1 MWCSTRFQ
9 RMTYFAISILVIG
22 SIIGAAASRDGWH
35 RFTRTSLSI
44 DDLVSVYGL
53 DIYKFNL
60 DLAASQTFQL
70 TLREQL
76 DKDKPWKNLFSEE
89 LHINDAPNTTL
100 LVSFTRFDGQ
110 FGRVLLTNHQEAGF
124 SVRVCDEKR
133 CYIGMSTN
141 IPVPLSNADDI
152 VLFVHESGDEISEN
166 THRILRL
173 FTMKPSLHAKKTG
186 DGTFP
191 RAELVLVRKPEEGV
205 TMR

>member
-9 RMTYFAISILVIG
+9 SMTYFAISILVIG
-22 SIIGAAASRDGWH
+22 SIIGAAPSRDGWH
-35 RFTRTSLSI
+35 RFARTSLSV

-53 DIYKFNL
+53 NIYKFNL
-60 DLAASQTFQL
+60 DLAAGQTFQL

-76 DKDKPWKNLFSEE
+76 DKDKLWKTLFSEE

-100 LVSFTRFDGQ
+100 FVSFTRVDGQ
-110 FGRVLLTNHQEAGF
+110 FGRVFFTDQQQAEF
-124 SVRVCDEKR
+124 SVKVCDEKR
-133 CYIGMSTN
+133 CYAGMSTI
-141 IPVPLSNADDI
+141 IPVPLSDADDI
-152 VLFVHESGDEISEN
+152 VLFVHKSGDEISEN
-166 THRILRL
+166 SHRMLRL

-191 RAELVLVRKPEEGV
+191 RAELVLVRKPEERA